1 MSRCKTR
8 KQCNKV
14 IGNKKFVPINGFFL
28 GKLPTLKNVIT
39 RCFYYRNDLTDKTLK
54 TVSEEL
60 FNRWIKYNVY
70 PISIAGIRKR
80 LRTEMT
86 EFSKLY
92 RCDKSKQEQKYYS
105 DLRRFLEKTKKLFDV
120 FQMDQKLRSEMEKD
134 YLLKMTKADYQY
146 YEDQKTIRH
155 CYCTLES
162 VPSTSSDIRFQSRII
177 PVEKAKAKHEAEKN
191 ICGTKRSYEALQ
203 EDSNATDEDEA
214 LSYDEFTPVNVTT
227 P

>member
-1 MSRCKTR
+1 MPRCKTR
-8 KQCNKV
+8 KQCDKV
-14 IGNKKFVPINGFFL
+14 IGNKKFVPVDGFFL

-39 RCFYYRNDLTDKTLK
+39 RCLYYRNYLTNKTLT
-54 TVSEEL
+54 TVPEEL

-70 PISIAGIRKR
+70 PISIAEIRKR

-86 EFSKLY
+86 EFSRLY
-92 RCDKSKQEQKYYS
+92 RYDKSKREQKYYS
-105 DLRRFLEKTKKLFDV
+105 DVSRFLKKTKKLFDV
-120 FQMDQKLRSEMEKD
+120 FQKDQKLRSEMEKE

-162 VPSTSSDIRFQSRII
+162 VPSTSSDIRFQSHII
-177 PVEKAKAKHEAEKN
+177 QVEKAKAKHEAEKN

-203 EDSNATDEDEA
+203 EDSSATDKDEA
-214 LSYDEFTPVNVTT
+214 LVVMNLLL
-227 P
+227 